1 MKISDIVF
9 RTRAL
14 VARQGLES
22 QVDEEFAFHLRMET
36 EKLMVQGMNEFEA
49 RAEAQRRFGNL
60 TREHERA
67 RDAWG
72 VRLGYDLVGDIR
84 HAFRQLRRRPGFSVI
99 AVLTLGLG
107 IGATAALFSV
117 VNGMLLRPL
126 PYTNE
131 ARLREF
137 WMQFSWRG
145 AEYDHIREGS
155 LAFEQIV
162 AFTGLAEAMR
172 LGDETQMLSY
182 IPATANLFDALGAKP
197 MLGRGFEPGEDRPGA
212 EPVIV
217 ISHGLWRQE
226 LGSDPNVIGRKL
238 EVGGVARTIVGVMPP
253 GFFFPT
259 PDNRAWRPLVLDPA
273 EPIYANTGWLSLVGL
288 ERPGTTPV
296 QIKAELDRI
305 TQRLGERFTY
315 PAAWDKTKNATTRP
329 LRESLV
335 GNVRDP
341 LLLLLGAVAMLLV
354 IACANAAA
362 LILARTTDRTGEL
375 TIRSAL
381 GAGRYRIARQIATES
396 LVLALVSAT
405 AGAVIA
411 AFAFKALVASL
422 PLQQGFGTTLSMGW
436 QAFAI
441 AFLLALVVGIV
452 VSVVPIRQLLRG
464 RLDGVSRERSE
475 QGLRFGTHRAH
486 GAMIVA
492 QVTVAVMLVTGAML
506 LVRSVERIRALDPGF
521 DSRGVSTVDLVASST
536 SITPAVRAQ
545 FFRDALARIEAL
557 PGVSSAGLTNR
568 LPVRDQGWQGTV
580 GIENKPE
587 YAGAQ
592 RPNSLLRTAT
602 PNYLK
607 ALGISIRSG
616 RGIEESDDA
625 NGELVVLISE
635 SFAKTVWPGEDAIG
649 KRIQLGQGTAP
660 WRRVVGVVEE
670 TRMTNMFGD
679 IPFTTWVPHE
689 QFQGM
694 QGATAVIRSDLPPAA
709 LSASVR
715 NVVATLNDRVA
726 VARPGTMESV
736 VSSALAE
743 PLRLRFFL
751 GLFAAL
757 ALLLGSV
764 GVYGVVSY
772 AVARRRAEFGI
783 RMALGAAPSRVLTHV
798 VRHGLTP
805 VIIGVVAGLAG
816 SIALSGLLRGF
827 LYDVSPRDTPSLFV
841 ATGALLV
848 AGILAAVVPAWRAG
862 AISPVEA
869 LRSD

>member
-1 MKISDIVF
+1 MKFSDLTF
-9 RTRAL
+9 RARAL
-14 VARQGLES
+14 FARRGLES

-36 EKLMVQGMNEFEA
+36 EKLMKQGMNEADANAEA
-49 RAEAQRRFGNL
+49 RRRFGNL

-72 VRLGYDLVGDIR
+72 VRLGYDLMGDIR
-84 HAFRQLRRRPGFSVI
+84 HALRQLRRRPGFSLI
-99 AVLTLGLG
+99 AILTLGLG
-107 IGATAALFSV
+107 IGATAALFTV

-126 PYTNE
+126 PYANE
-131 ARLREF
+131 SRLREF

-145 AEYDHIREGS
+145 NEYDHIREGS

-162 AFTGLAEAMR
+162 AYTGLAEGMR
-172 LGDETQMLSY
+172 LGDETQILSY

-226 LGSDPNVIGRKL
+226 LGSDPDVIGRKL
-238 EVGGVARTIVGVMPP
+238 EVGGVQRTIVGVMPP

-273 EPIYANTGWLSLVGL
+273 EPIYSNTGWLTLLGL
-288 ERPGTTPV
+288 ERAGTTPA
-296 QIKAELDRI
+296 QLKTELDRI
-305 TQRLGERFTY
+305 TTRLGERFTY
-315 PAAWDKTKNATTRP
+315 PAAWDKTKNATTTP

-341 LLLLLGAVAMLLV
+341 LLLLLGAVAMLLI

-362 LILARTTDRTGEL
+362 LILARTTDRMGEL
-375 TIRSAL
+375 TVRSAL
-381 GAGRYRIARQIATES
+381 GAGRYRIARQIVTES
-396 LVLALVSAT
+396 LVLALVSAI
-405 AGAVIA
+405 AGALIA
-411 AFAFKALVASL
+411 GVAFKALVASL

-436 QAFAI
+436 QAFAM
-441 AFLLALVVGIV
+441 AFALALLVGVV
-452 VSVVPIRQLLRG
+452 VSIVPIRQLLRG
-464 RLDGVSRERSE
+464 RLDGLSRERSE
-475 QGLRFGTHRAH
+475 QGLRFGTRRAH
-486 GAMIVA
+486 GTMIVA
-492 QVTVAVMLVTGAML
+492 QVTVAVMLVAGAML

-521 DSRGVSTVDLVASST
+521 DPRGVAAVDLVASS
-536 SITPAVRAQ
+536 SSLTPAMRTQ
-545 FFRDALARIEAL
+545 FFRDALARIEAM
-557 PGVSSAGLTNR
+557 PGVTGAGFTNR

-580 GIENKPE
+580 GIEGKPE
-587 YAGAQ
+587 YADAA
-592 RPNSLLRTAT
+592 RPNSLMRTVTPGYLR
-602 PNYLK
+602 
-607 ALGISIRSG
+607 ALGIAIRSG
-616 RGIEESDDA
+616 RGVEATDGA

-635 SFAKTVWPGEDAIG
+635 SFAKKVWPGEDPIG
-649 KRIQLGQGTAP
+649 KRIQLGQGQAP
-660 WRRVVGVVEE
+660 WRRIVGVVEE
-670 TRMTNMFGD
+670 ARMTSMIGD
-679 IPFTTWVPHE
+679 IPFTTYVPQD

-694 QGATAVIRSDLPPAA
+694 QGATAVIRSELPPATVYA
-709 LSASVR
+709 GVR
-715 NVVATLNDRVA
+715 SIVADLNDRVA
-726 VARPGTMESV
+726 VARPTTMETV
-736 VSSALAE
+736 VSTSLAE

-751 GLFAAL
+751 GLFAGL

-783 RMALGAAPSRVLTHV
+783 RMALGAAPSRVLTDV

-805 VIIGVVAGLAG
+805 VLIGVVAGLAG
-816 SIALSGLLRGF
+816 SSALSGLLRGF

-841 ATGALLV
+841 ASGALLV
-848 AGILAAVVPAWRAG
+848 AGVLAAVVPAWRAG